1 MADKRVKRPVDPEVA
16 MARRESFYKA
26 VASGELSVGEA
37 VAAMRK
43 ISRLTQTEFAAH
55 RGISVQALRQIE
67 NNRGNPTVE
76 TLDKI
81 ASIFGLQVGFVP
93 KRQGQDAASGPPAA
107 TTASP

>member
-1 MADKRVKRPVDPEVA
+1 MADKRIRNLIDPEA
-16 MARRESFYKA
+16 ARQRRESFYKA
-26 VASGELSVGEA
+26 AMSGELTVGEA

-43 ISRLTQTEFAAH
+43 ISRLTQPEFAKH

-67 NNRGNPTVE
+67 SGNGNPTVE

-93 KRQGQDAASGPPAA
+93 KRS
-107 TTASP
+107 SPEQA

>member
-1 MADKRVKRPVDPEVA
+1 MPDKRMKRPVDREA
-16 MARRESFYKA
+16 ARLRREDFYKA
-26 VASGELSVGEA
+26 AVSGGLSVAEA

-67 NNRGNPTVE
+67 NGHGNPTVE

-93 KRQGQDAASGPPAA
+93 KPKPVEDA
-107 TTASP
+107 